1 MELFLNAPVN
11 RYKSFTL
18 GSKYFLRN
26 KANYDRL
33 VFKNSQRD
41 AKKYTEFQLVF
52 ISLNYSFRLLQ
63 KLKLSDLF
71 KSDIFRLT

>member
-18 GSKYFLRN
+18 GSTYFLRN

-33 VFKNSQRD
+33 GFENSQRD
-41 AKKYTEFQLVF
+41 AKIYTKFQLIF
-52 ISLNYSFRLLQ
+52 ISLNYS
-63 KLKLSDLF
+63 
-71 KSDIFRLT
+71 